1 MPDST
6 GRRRPTRVLVAARH
20 RAARVGAVRA
30 LGIAG
35 FEVVG
40 ECATV
45 ADAAA
50 TARDRRPDVC
60 VVDALLTGGGTTA
73 AAALAAAAPAPRV
86 VLIGTGST
94 AGDALAAFAAGA
106 SGYLLEDVT
115 GERLALAVADVA
127 AGHLAVAAELVAA
140 LVDVVRAVRGEAAPG
155 GGLTQRERQVLGLL
169 ALEMPTKE
177 VAQRLGL
184 SPTTVRR
191 HASAA
196 VRKLGA
202 DDRDAAIAGLGRV
215 HGCER
220 P

>member
-1 MPDST
+1 MPVST
-6 GRRRPTRVLVAARH
+6 TDRRPIRVLVAARH
-20 RAARVGAVRA
+20 RAARVGAARA

-50 TARDRRPDVC
+50 TARDRRPDVS
-60 VVDALLTGGGTTA
+60 VVDAALAGGGTTA
-73 AAALAAAAPAPRV
+73 AAALAAVEPAPRV
-86 VLIGTGST
+86 VVLGTGAT
-94 AGDALAAFAAGA
+94 AADALAAFGAGA

-127 AGHLAVAAELVAA
+127 AGHLAVAAELVAP
-140 LVDVVRAVRGEAAPG
+140 LVDVVRAVRGEAAP

-202 DDRDAAIAGLGRV
+202 DDRDAAIAGFARVQGR
-215 HGCER
+215 ER

>member
-6 GRRRPTRVLVAARH
+6 GTRRPIRVLVAARH

-30 LGIAG
+30 LGTAG

-50 TARDRRPDVC
+50 TARDRRPAVC
-60 VVDALLTGGGTTA
+60 VVDAALAGGGTTA
-73 AAALAAAAPAPRV
+73 AAALAAVEPAPRLI
-86 VLIGTGST
+86 VLGTGST
-94 AGDALAAFAAGA
+94 AGDALAAFDAGA

-115 GERLALAVADVA
+115 GERLAHAVADVA
-127 AGHLAVAAELVAA
+127 AGHLAVAAELVAP
-140 LVDVVRAVRGEAAPG
+140 LVDIVRAVQGEAAP

-169 ALEMPTKE
+169 ALELPTKE
-177 VAQRLGL
+177 VARRLGL

-191 HASAA
+191 HASTA

-202 DDRDAAIAGLGRV
+202 DDRHAAIAGLARV
-215 HGCER
+215 QGCER